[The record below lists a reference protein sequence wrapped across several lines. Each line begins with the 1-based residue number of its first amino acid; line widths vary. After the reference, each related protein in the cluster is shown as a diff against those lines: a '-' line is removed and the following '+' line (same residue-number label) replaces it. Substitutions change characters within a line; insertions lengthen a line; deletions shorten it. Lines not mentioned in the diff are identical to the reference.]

1 MDFILDLF
9 DNNILHTL
17 EVVPESE
24 GFEQT
29 SYSEFNVA
37 SNIVQEVKQGEEI
50 DVAESVVQGSQQLT
64 VPSGKTPVS
73 EKKESKTKVGDK
85 RKVEEKHENRGEKI
99 ETDVSSDSSDIA
111 HAGDERGE
119 NVKKAKKENNTHDES
134 GNEKIITRSDAGG
147 KDKTSKRQSRVQVC
161 FSNRSDMNFNWRTVF
176 GSFTVLSP
184 KYSVSPVLLLLL
196 LLPKA
201 ADTSFRLKNVVFS
214 CRNIRELK
222 MW

>member
-1 MDFILDLF
+1 M
-9 DNNILHTL
+9 
-17 EVVPESE
+17 
-24 GFEQT
+24 
-29 SYSEFNVA
+29 
-37 SNIVQEVKQGEEI
+37 
-50 DVAESVVQGSQQLT
+50 DVAESVDQGSQQLT

-134 GNEKIITRSDAGG
+134 GNEKKITRSNAGG

-161 FSNRSDMNFNWRTVF
+161 FSNRSDIIST
-176 GSFTVLSP
+176 GELYLVLSLYYHQNIQCHLYFYYFYYYQ
-184 KYSVSPVLLLLL
+184 KQRILLF
-196 LLPKA
+196 A
-201 ADTSFRLKNVVFS
+201 
-214 CRNIRELK
+214 
-222 MW
+222 